1 MTEERPKKLPPGSVK
16 FELLGDLLRLA
27 KVNSRENLP
36 IRKYEDLAEA
46 LVEKPKDD
54 RFLLYKFLCGLALTA
69 HARRTPQEA
78 PRKVIFDVKNEIFL
92 SIVNNFANRKVLNF
106 RLCVSPRFK
115 VTKYCSD
122 CEKTNKESNTDF
134 REWKFCKKCEVDRSY
149 FNVLSVFHRF
159 PEGSAA
165 LFLGQDMLDKVFPI
179 RELKKVPLGKFK
191 EEVVYKNFH
200 FSPKNLQAA
209 RLDSVIEV
217 CEKLLKLAPQT
228 LIVDPER
235 MKRGGGH
242 GLLPDKPDGRSKAG
256 RGGPGGRPQGGRPPG
271 PGRKGPPAFGR
282 GRPDR
287 FSTGPGEKRPFR
299 PDRGQAPQTSAP
311 GFGSRSQVAGDSFD
325 RADDSKE

>member
-1 MTEERPKKLPPGSVK
+1 MFIAVAEPLPRSSAGQESKRVGVPMTDERPKKLPPGSVK

-27 KVNSRENLP
+27 KVDSRANLP
-36 IRKYEDLAEA
+36 IRKYENLAEG

-78 PRKVIFDVKNEIFL
+78 PRKAIFDVKNEIFL

-115 VTKYCSD
+115 VTKYCPD
-122 CEKTNKESNTDF
+122 CEKTNRESKVDF

-179 RELKKVPLGKFK
+179 RELKKAPLGKFK

-200 FSPKNLQAA
+200 FSPRNLQAA
-209 RLDSVIEV
+209 RLDSVIQV
-217 CEKLLKLAPQT
+217 SEKLLKLAPQT

-235 MKRGGGH
+235 MRSGTGH
-242 GLLPDKPDGRSKAG
+242 GIKPEKPDGRNKAG
-256 RGGPGGRPQGGRPPG
+256 RVGQGGRRQMGRSSG
-271 PGRKGPPAFGR
+271 PGHR
-282 GRPDR
+282 G
-287 FSTGPGEKRPFR
+287 
-299 PDRGQAPQTSAP
+299 
-311 GFGSRSQVAGDSFD
+311 SQD
-325 RADDSKE
+325 

>member
-1 MTEERPKKLPPGSVK
+1 MTEDRPKKLPPGSVK

-54 RFLLYKFLCGLALTA
+54 RFLLYKFMCGLALTA
-69 HARRTPQEA
+69 HARRTPQEE
-78 PRKVIFDVKNEIFL
+78 PRKVLFDIKNEIFL

-115 VTKYCSD
+115 VVKYCTA
-122 CEKTNKESNTDF
+122 CENAN
-134 REWKFCKKCEVDRSY
+134 REAGLEHRDWKFCKKCEVDRSY

-179 RELKKVPLGKFK
+179 RELKKAPIGKFK

-200 FSPKNLQAA
+200 FSPKNLHVA

-217 CEKLLKLAPQT
+217 SEKLLKIAPQT
-228 LIVDPER
+228 LVVDPER
-235 MKRGGGH
+235 MKRGGH
-242 GLLPDKPDGRSKAG
+242 GLLPDKTENRTRGGRGGTGVRASGGRSGGSRAKGSPVLGGGGRSKRTSEPERQHAAGSDSAAPAVEKASGMVSQISPAG
-256 RGGPGGRPQGGRPPG
+256 RASDSGR
-271 PGRKGPPAFGR
+271 
-282 GRPDR
+282 
-287 FSTGPGEKRPFR
+287 
-299 PDRGQAPQTSAP
+299 
-311 GFGSRSQVAGDSFD
+311 DSSD
-325 RADDSKE
+325 